1 MKTRR
6 LLTVLAVTGSLLGT
20 LAPPAMADNI
30 YVSGELNRGGHL
42 VQYSTFRTHTFTG
55 PINMNLTNNT
65 ANYTRLGLRYTNG
78 TQFTQT
84 IQFNAPGNQNFPLLN
99 GSTTIAQGTY
109 FAINGRMGSCT
120 LCDNIWG
127 GWLNY

>member
-65 ANYTRLGLRYTNG
+65 ANYTRLGLR
-78 TQFTQT
+78 
-84 IQFNAPGNQNFPLLN
+84 
-99 GSTTIAQGTY
+99 
-109 FAINGRMGSCT
+109 
-120 LCDNIWG
+120 
-127 GWLNY
+127 